1 MKIHNKVWVIL
12 VISLAVLIGIPF
24 LIGSAIFLRSGIQE
38 ATQGNWEWA
47 LCYFLFIIFLIFA
60 GVAMVVGLYVLA
72 IGRNWK
78 GSKDVFLDEHGIYTL
93 SGKKKELDI
102 GWDEIVEAEI
112 TMPRTRQGRHL
123 YFSRKKLSEEKK
135 KSIRRSPLASFSA
148 SDSLDFVV
156 IPYTEE
162 TIKFVRLY
170 FSGPIEQNWNN
181 DDVEQLRKEEFKKGV
196 LQ

>member
-1 MKIHNKVWVIL
+1 MRFHNKVLAIIL
-12 VISLAVLIGIPF
+12 IVMAVLFGIPL
-24 LIGSAIFLRSGIQE
+24 LIGSVIFLRDGIRY

-47 LCYFLFIIFLIFA
+47 LCYFLFVLFLLFA

-78 GSKDVFLDEHGIYTL
+78 GCKDIFLDEHGLYTL

-112 TMPRTRQGRHL
+112 TMPRTRQGSHL

-156 IPYTEE
+156 IPHTEE
-162 TIKFVRLY
+162 TIKFVRRY
-170 FSGPIEQNWNN
+170 FNGPIEQNWNN
-181 DDVEQLRKEEFKKGV
+181 DDVERLRKEEFKKGV
-196 LQ
+196 LP